1 MTAVPGDG
9 PPRTSASNLRRI
21 DSGSPKTLACAAP
34 SQRRAFHGRTNRGG
48 QGVRIVV
55 LGGAGIIGRS
65 IVRDLADDR
74 EVKEIV
80 VADLDLDAAKKLAE
94 TVGRPGVT
102 AVKTDVT
109 DNSALVGLVRGAGCV
124 VNSVQYYYNLAIMR
138 ACLEAKTH
146 YIDLGGLFHT
156 TRKQLELHGEFKRAG
171 LLAILGLGSCPGIA
185 NVQARVV
192 ADGFDTVESIRIY
205 NGATPDMGDSL
216 AWAYSIQTIFDEITQ
231 PPIVF
236 RDGRFVETEP
246 LGEEELYRFQDP
258 IGVSKVHLSLHSEVA
273 TLPLTYGP
281 KGIKDCFFKIS
292 FFGYSEKAL
301 RQLQFLAQIGLAS
314 GEPIDVRG
322 VRVRPRDVLVEV
334 LKRAPQTE
342 RKGSLGFKDIV
353 TEVRGIR
360 AGKPVAGRVETTA
373 WPHKTWGIS
382 GGTMLVA
389 SPPAI
394 LARWI
399 ARGQM
404 KQAGALPPE
413 QAVDPAALFRDLE
426 TRGARTTVAVA
437 EVFPG

>member
-1 MTAVPGDG
+1 
-9 PPRTSASNLRRI
+9 
-21 DSGSPKTLACAAP
+21 
-34 SQRRAFHGRTNRGG
+34 
-48 QGVRIVV
+48 VRIVV

-74 EVKEIV
+74 EVEEIV
-80 VADLDLDAAKKLAE
+80 VADLDLDGARKVAGTLA
-94 TVGRPGVT
+94 RPGVT
-102 AVKTDVT
+102 AVRADVT
-109 DNSALVGLVRGAGCV
+109 DSTALVALLKGAACV
-124 VNSVQYYYNLAIMR
+124 VNSVQYYFNIPIMR

-146 YIDLGGLFHT
+146 YVDLGGLFHT
-156 TRKQLELHGEFKRAG
+156 TRKQLELHGEFKKTG
-171 LLAILGLGSCPGIA
+171 LLAVLGLGSCPGIA
-185 NVQARVV
+185 NVQARTV
-192 ADGFDTVESIRIY
+192 ADGFDSVESIRIY

-231 PPIVF
+231 PPVVF
-236 RDGRFVETEP
+236 REGRFLETEP

-301 RQLQFLAQIGLAS
+301 RQLQFLAQIGMAS
-314 GEPIDVRG
+314 GEPIEVRG
-322 VRVRPRDVLVEV
+322 MKVRPRDVLVEV

-353 TEVRGIR
+353 TEVKGTKGGR
-360 AGKPVAGRVETTA
+360 PVAGKVETTA
-373 WPHKTWGIS
+373 WPHKAWGIS

-394 LARWI
+394 VARWL
-399 ARGQM
+399 A
-404 KQAGALPPE
+404 AGRVRLTGVLPPE
-413 QAVDPAALFRDLE
+413 QAVDAAPFFKELE
-426 TRGARTTVAVA
+426 TRGARTTVCIT
-437 EVFPG
+437 EPFPA